1 MTDDQAL
8 LPFEGNGR
16 LIRRQW
22 HEGRWFFS
30 VVDVVGLLTDS
41 ERPRKYWSDLKAKL
55 REEGFDE
62 LSAKI
67 GQLKM
72 RSLDGKQRVT
82 DAADAETLLRIVQSI
97 PSPRAEP
104 VKQWLAKVATE
115 RLEEIASS
123 DLLAGLSEDQRR
135 LFVRGQLQ
143 EHNRQLAD
151 AAAGAGVVSG
161 RDFAMFQDWGYRG
174 LYAGETARDIAA
186 RKGLRKGQAILDHMG
201 SEELA
206 ANLFRATQT
215 EAKLRREDITGKAEA
230 NRTHHEV
237 GRKVRQTIADLG
249 GTPPEKL
256 PTPAQSIHELQRRE
270 QKRLE
275 GEQQPSL
282 FSESDEGEPQTAL
295 RPVRR
300 LFSTS
305 APAVSLVGLCAFRL
319 SNRVACVQWRDASAS
334 RQLPHGSLIWIRFVS
349 GAERRLTARAD
360 GTACRDCR
368 LRASRRCARARG

>member
-1 MTDDQAL
+1 MTDDQSL
-8 LPFEGNGR
+8 LPFEGIGR

-30 VVDVVGLLTDS
+30 VVDVVELLTDS

-161 RDFAMFQDWGYRG
+161 RDFAVFQDWGYRG

-186 RKGLRKGQAILDHMG
+186 REGLHRGQAILDHMG

-270 QKRLE
+270 QQRLE
-275 GEQQPSL
+275 AEQQPSL
-282 FSESDEGEPQTAL
+282 FSETDEGDPQT
-295 RPVRR
+295 
-300 LFSTS
+300 
-305 APAVSLVGLCAFRL
+305 
-319 SNRVACVQWRDASAS
+319 
-334 RQLPHGSLIWIRFVS
+334 
-349 GAERRLTARAD
+349 E
-360 GTACRDCR
+360 
-368 LRASRRCARARG
+368 

>member
-72 RSLDGKQRVT
+72 RSLDGKQRMT

-161 RDFAMFQDWGYRG
+161 RDFAVFQDWGYRG

-186 RKGLRKGQAILDHMG
+186 RKGLHRGEKILDFMG
-201 SEELA
+201 STELA

-215 EAKLRREDITGKAEA
+215 DVDLSPCLKAGDSWAEHSGPGMLARRQNAVTG
-230 NRTHHEV
+230 
-237 GRKVRQTIADLG
+237 
-249 GTPPEKL
+249 
-256 PTPAQSIHELQRRE
+256 
-270 QKRLE
+270 
-275 GEQQPSL
+275 
-282 FSESDEGEPQTAL
+282 
-295 RPVRR
+295 
-300 LFSTS
+300 
-305 APAVSLVGLCAFRL
+305 
-319 SNRVACVQWRDASAS
+319 
-334 RQLPHGSLIWIRFVS
+334 
-349 GAERRLTARAD
+349 
-360 GTACRDCR
+360 
-368 LRASRRCARARG
+368 